1 MKCRICARE
10 CPPGAKICRDCAA
23 ARKRA
28 FAATVT
34 QPLLATAGA
43 PSVGQPRFAPRPA
56 QPAPARRR
64 PPSPSER
71 SEAAMAASAAEG
83 TAVPGRL
90 SLKWL
95 FVGVALATT
104 IVFVVI
110 KVLASGSHAADAIAA
125 ADDATGET
133 VVSVAAPNPV
143 PAIAAP
149 RDPVQNLRA
158 PTDAFV
164 APPDAGIDARAG
176 PKNSA
181 PKAAARRAAAKAEAA
196 RSASTEPP
204 AAPKVEPVAA
214 APRSA
219 PARVAEAPRDPWQ
232 AMNEG
237 LSRCGREDFL
247 NRFACEQRLR
257 LQYCPNHWG
266 QVPQCA
272 IGPATDHGQ

>member
-56 QPAPARRR
+56 QPGPARRR

-83 TAVPGRL
+83 TARPGRL

-110 KVLASGSHAADAIAA
+110 KILASSGHAADAIAA
-125 ADDATGET
+125 ADDATAET
-133 VVSVAAPNPV
+133 VVSVAARDPV
-143 PAIAAP
+143 PASASP

-164 APPDAGIDARAG
+164 ASPDARIDARAG

-181 PKAAARRAAAKAEAA
+181 PKAGARRAASKADAA
-196 RSASTEPP
+196 RSALPEPP
-204 AAPKVEPVAA
+204 VPKAEPVAA

-219 PARVAEAPRDPWQ
+219 PPRVAEAARDPWQ

-247 NRFACEQRLR
+247 SRFACEQRLR
-257 LQYCPNHWG
+257 QQYCANYWG

>member
-1 MKCRICARE
+1 
-10 CPPGAKICRDCAA
+10 
-23 ARKRA
+23 
-28 FAATVT
+28 
-34 QPLLATAGA
+34 
-43 PSVGQPRFAPRPA
+43 
-56 QPAPARRR
+56 
-64 PPSPSER
+64 
-71 SEAAMAASAAEG
+71 MAASSAEG

-164 APPDAGIDARAG
+164 ASPDARIDARAG
-176 PKNSA
+176 AKNSA

-247 NRFACEQRLR
+247 SRFACEQRLR